1 MRYMFIIPALVDEYS
16 GAVEDRWGNRAAMRV
31 YLLSHWSKVS
41 LCMVAQSQRYSYKI
55 CIEYEDI
62 VSCEWMKE
70 LFINSSDPA
79 LIKRVEEK
87 YEALN
92 GLYQG
97 GMNYLKISL
106 DDMLNMSD
114 VIITSLQ

>member
-1 MRYMFIIPALVDEYS
+1 
-16 GAVEDRWGNRAAMRV
+16 
-31 YLLSHWSKVS
+31 
-41 LCMVAQSQRYSYKI
+41 MVAQFQRDSCENCSDDENI
-55 CIEYEDI
+55 I
-62 VSCEWMKE
+62 SCEWTKE
-70 LFINSSDPA
+70 IFINSSDPA